1 MCILYNV
8 LANGFV
14 FRYSSS
20 YWYPFCLPWWHRVS
34 KSGIAGQFGT
44 IIVLGAHYVFCIQ
57 KWSYVKSVNS
67 LAYRL
72 GGLFEGCHGVSTC
85 RWSPLPGV
93 ASKTLSAGHVG
104 WGKVAPILP
113 MCVCKCCVM
122 TIYQCFIR
130 RMCVHVHIPWDCRCL
145 VHVSHYPWFRSWPSI
160 TQHYP
165 CDPRQRLISSIP
177 QSKYSSLISNLRV
190 SDCRLLF

>member
-1 MCILYNV
+1 MWILYNM
-8 LANGFV
+8 LANVFV
-14 FRYSSS
+14 FRYSSTC
-20 YWYPFCLPWWHRVS
+20 WYPFCLPWWYRVS

-85 RWSPLPGV
+85 RWSPLPCV
-93 ASKTLSAGHVG
+93 ASKTLSASHVG

-113 MCVCKCCVM
+113 MCLCKFGNVTLWPFASVLYDVNVCTCTYTLGLSLSGSCVSLSLVPLLALYYATLSLRPQTKINFVYS
-122 TIYQCFIR
+122 TI
-130 RMCVHVHIPWDCRCL
+130 
-145 VHVSHYPWFRSWPSI
+145 
-160 TQHYP
+160 
-165 CDPRQRLISSIP
+165 
-177 QSKYSSLISNLRV
+177 
-190 SDCRLLF
+190 